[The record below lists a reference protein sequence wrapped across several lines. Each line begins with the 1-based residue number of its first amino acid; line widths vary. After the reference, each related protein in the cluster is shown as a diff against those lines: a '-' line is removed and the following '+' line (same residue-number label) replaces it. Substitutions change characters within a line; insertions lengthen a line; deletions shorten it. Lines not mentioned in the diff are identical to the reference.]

1 MRHLCFQW
9 KKKERNREEENKT
22 GKIRRRTEEVFQWK
36 KRCVSLILYF
46 VKIRMSIISQLILG
60 ETGCVS
66 YIIYCNEK
74 KECGIVDS
82 FEGYEEDILEEIK
95 RLGYPTVKYVI
106 DTHTH
111 ADRISASSY
120 FANEFG
126 TKGVVKSEI
135 TKYKGKTT
143 TTKDGDVL
151 KIGDVEIKVI
161 YTPGHTYDHN
171 CYLIDETLLS
181 GDSLLIGDVGRIDLG
196 GDPREKTELLYNS
209 LRRLEQLPPNTK
221 IYPNH
226 VGAAHAIDSE
236 DTFSTISNEM
246 KTNEAFQ
253 IKDIREF
260 HEYMTEGWPPKPDNW
275 KQIIEKN
282 LNG

>member
-1 MRHLCFQW
+1 M
-9 KKKERNREEENKT
+9 
-22 GKIRRRTEEVFQWK
+22 
-36 KRCVSLILYF
+36 
-46 VKIRMSIISQLILG
+46 
-60 ETGCVS
+60 
-66 YIIYCNEK
+66 
-74 KECGIVDS
+74 
-82 FEGYEEDILEEIK
+82 
-95 RLGYPTVKYVI
+95 
-106 DTHTH
+106 
-111 ADRISASSY
+111 
-120 FANEFG
+120 
-126 TKGVVKSEI
+126 
-135 TKYKGKTT
+135 
-143 TTKDGDVL
+143 
-151 KIGDVEIKVI
+151 
-161 YTPGHTYDHN
+161 
-171 CYLIDETLLS
+171 IDETLLS
-181 GDSLLIGDVGRIDLG
+181 GDSLFIGDVGRIDLG

-260 HEYMTEGWPPKPDNW
+260 YEYMTEGWPPKPDNW